1 MKKTI
6 ILIILLIAL
15 ITISTIWFRYTLSI
29 PTERELLQQIYKEIK
44 K

>member
-6 ILIILLIAL
+6 MLIILLIAL
-15 ITISTIWFRYTLSI
+15 ITISTICFRYTLST
-29 PTERELLQQIYKEIK
+29 PTERELLQQIYKEVK

>member
-6 ILIILLIAL
+6 ILVILLIAL
-15 ITISTIWFRYTLSI
+15 IAISAKWLKYTLSR